1 MEVENSMGNVENA
14 LKPEHQDLLDFLNA
28 VQELFFV
35 LDTKGRIVYLNT
47 PAIRWLEYSE
57 ADLRGQPVMT
67 LCPPEQ
73 TEEDSQN
80 IEEILAGTRRSCSF
94 PLVTKSGRRIPA
106 EIRVTQGLWHGSPAI
121 LGLWKDCSQICLAEE
136 KFQKLFHTNAALM
149 ALTSQIDDRIVDVN
163 EAFLETLGYSR
174 GEVVGKTGLDIGI
187 YVNPEE
193 RDKLITTIQTG
204 GRAQNCEIKLRTKSG
219 AIRIGLGSGSA
230 LTVDNIPC
238 WLAVVTDITER
249 KQTERALRKSD
260 EEYQELYDNA
270 PVGYHEIDIEG
281 RIVRVNRTEAE
292 MLGYAREEML
302 GRLVTDF
309 VAEAQREAAAEAVR
323 LKLAGAIPTRRFE
336 RTYIRKDGEEVR
348 VAIEENLVRD
358 PRGRI
363 VGIRSVLQNITELK
377 RLEEQLRQA
386 QKMEAIGQLAG
397 GIAHDFNNLLT
408 GIIGNLSLAEVLA
421 SSEIRHYLGNAT
433 VAAERAVN
441 LVRQLLTFSRKS
453 RIVLRTVDLN
463 TLVEEIYHL
472 ISETIDR
479 RIEIVVNTQE
489 NLPCI
494 LADASQINSILMNFC
509 INARDAINMILEHQA
524 LPQRIGDQF
533 SIEIGTQTV
542 EIDDVYCRTHLNTQP
557 GTYVLLTVSDNGIG
571 MDEATRRHI
580 FEPFFTTKEVGQG
593 TGMGLAGAYG
603 IIHQHGGWINFYTE
617 YGKGT
622 TFKIYLPAIKEESAT
637 PASTPPDDVP
647 GGTETILLVDDEEMI
662 RNLGQTVLESYG
674 YTVIVA
680 QDGKEAINLYLKNRG
695 IIDLVILDLSMPH
708 LSGREVLQQLRGIDA
723 DVKVIVSSGYGLNGQ
738 SENLGRIGVKYFISK
753 PYRPMDLASEVR
765 KVLDAG

>member
-1 MEVENSMGNVENA
+1 VEVEGDMGNAENPP
-14 LKPEHQDLLDFLNA
+14 KPEHQDLLDFLGA

-35 LDTKGRIVYLNT
+35 LDTQGRIAYLNI
-47 PAIRWLEYSE
+47 PSIQWLEYSE
-57 ADLRGQPVMT
+57 KDLSGQPAVF
-67 LCPPEQ
+67 LCPPGQ
-73 TEEDSQN
+73 REETARN
-80 IEEILAGTRRSCSF
+80 IKEILAGTRNSCSF
-94 PLVTKSGRRIPA
+94 PLVTKSGKSIPA
-106 EIRVTQGLWHGSPAI
+106 EIRTCRGQWNGNPAI
-121 LGLWKDCSQICLAEE
+121 LGLWKDRSPICLAEE
-136 KFQKLFHTNAALM
+136 KFRRLFHTNAAM
-149 ALTSQIDDRIVDVN
+149 MSLTSQIDGRIVDVN
-163 EAFLETLGYSR
+163 EAFLNTLGYSR
-174 GEVVGKTGLDIGI
+174 DEVVGKTSAELGVYANLQD
-187 YVNPEE
+187 
-193 RDKLITTIQTG
+193 RDRFIAMMRDR
-204 GRAQNCEIKLRTKSG
+204 GRVQNTEVKLRTKDG
-219 AIRIGLGSGSA
+219 KIRVGLGSGSV
-230 LTVDNIPC
+230 LMVDNIPC

-270 PVGYHEIDIEG
+270 PVGYHEIDVEG
-281 RIVRVNRTEAE
+281 RIIRVNRTEAE
-292 MLGYAREEML
+292 ILGYTREEML
-302 GRLVTDF
+302 GRTVTDF
-309 VAEAQREAAAEAVR
+309 VAEPQREAAIEAVR
-323 LKLAGAIPTRRFE
+323 KKLAGEIPTRRLE

-358 PRGRI
+358 PQGRI
-363 VGIRSVLQNITELK
+363 VGIRSVLQNITDLK

-408 GIIGNLSLAEVLA
+408 GIIGNLSLAEIIA
-421 SSEIRHYLGNAT
+421 SPEIRHYLANAT

-463 TLVEEIYHL
+463 ALVEEVHHL
-472 ISETIDR
+472 IRETIDR
-479 RIEIVVNTQE
+479 RIEIIVNTE
-489 NLPCI
+489 EKLPCI
-494 LADASQINSILMNFC
+494 LADASQMNSILMNLC

-524 LPQRIGDQF
+524 IPQRIGDRF
-533 SIEIGTQTV
+533 FIEIGTQAV
-542 EIDDVYCRTHLNTQP
+542 EIDDVYCRTHLDTQP

-571 MDEATRRHI
+571 MNEVTRRRI

-622 TFKIYLPAIKEESAT
+622 TFKIYLPAIKEESVT
-637 PASTPPDDVP
+637 PASTPPEDVL

-662 RNLGQTVLESYG
+662 RSLGQTVLESYG
-674 YTVIVA
+674 YTVLIA
-680 QDGKEAINLYLKNRG
+680 QDGKEAINLYLKNRES
-695 IIDLVILDLSMPH
+695 IDLVILDLSMPH

-723 DVKVIVSSGYGLNGQ
+723 NVKVIISSGYGLNGQ

-765 KVLDAG
+765 KVLDAS